1 MKKITLIFCVLLVFD
16 FAIAQDKKFGVTF
29 QLSSPSKDDVKLGW
43 YTIDTESI
51 DGYNLKHKSYA
62 MGVLFNYNIKDEAVI
77 RLRLGMSK
85 IYIDEYNKQY
95 SNDVSFAESTEGKQT
110 KLHIAPGIA
119 WKMNKDKFS
128 LYGGFELPINLH
140 GKFTMHN
147 TRVRSSLLTGD
158 LLEYNS
164 QSITIPRGYSFGL
177 GAILGFNYSLAK
189 RFSVGAEF
197 SPSLLYAKLSG
208 ETTSVS
214 ANELDPSTQNIS
226 HTQDEDKGFTFYEQR
241 FSINLSVWF

>member
-1 MKKITLIFCVLLVFD
+1 MKKKLLTVYILFTLSFS
-16 FAIAQDKKFGVTF
+16 FAQEKKIGVTL
-29 QLSSPSKDDVKLGW
+29 QVSSPSKDDVKLGW

-51 DGYNLKHKSYA
+51 DGYKLKHKSYA
-62 MGVLFNYNIKDEAVI
+62 TGVLFNYNIKEEAVL

-85 IYIDEYNKQY
+85 SYIDEYSKQY
-95 SNDVSFAESTEGKQT
+95 GDDISYVESSEGKQT

-140 GKFTMHN
+140 GEFTMRN
-147 TRVRSSLLTGD
+147 TKVRSDKLTGNVLD
-158 LLEYNS
+158 YSGYN
-164 QSITIPRGYSFGL
+164 ITIPSGYSFGM
-177 GAILGFNYSLAK
+177 GAILGFNYSLVK
-189 RFSVGAEF
+189 SFSVGAEF

-208 ETTSVS
+208 ETTTVVID
-214 ANELDPSTQNIS
+214 ELDSSIEHIS
-226 HTQDEDKGFTFYEQR
+226 HTQDEEKGFTFYEQR

>member
-1 MKKITLIFCVLLVFD
+1 MKKFLLTVCILFTMSFS
-16 FAIAQDKKFGVTF
+16 FAQEKKFGVTL
-29 QLSSPSKDDVKLGW
+29 QVSSPSKDDVKLGW

-51 DGYNLKHKSYA
+51 DGYKLKHKSYA
-62 MGVLFNYNIKDEAVI
+62 IGVLLNYNIKEEAVI

-85 IYIDEYNKQY
+85 SYIDEYNKQY
-95 SNDVSFAESTEGKQT
+95 ADNISYVESSEGKQT

-140 GKFTMHN
+140 GKFTMRN
-147 TRVRSSLLTGD
+147 TKVRSDQMTGD
-158 LLEYNS
+158 VLNYS
-164 QSITIPRGYSFGL
+164 GYTITIPSGYSFGM
-177 GAILGFNYSLAK
+177 GAILGFNYSPVK
-189 RFSVGAEF
+189 SFSVGAEF

-208 ETTSVS
+208 ETTSVVID
-214 ANELDPSTQNIS
+214 ELDPSVEHVS
-226 HTQDEDKGFTFYEQR
+226 HTQDEEKGFTFYEQR